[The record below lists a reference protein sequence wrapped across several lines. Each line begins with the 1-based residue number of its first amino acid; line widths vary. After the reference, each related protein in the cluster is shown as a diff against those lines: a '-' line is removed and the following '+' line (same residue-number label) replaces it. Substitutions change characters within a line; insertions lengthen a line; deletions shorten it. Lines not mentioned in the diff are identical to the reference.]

1 MDISIIDTL
10 YFLVHYNVL
19 LLVCI
24 RMNDSRPSSRRSARR
39 QELST
44 LMTSRGWFLQLYSSR
59 SSPFLFFFQRW
70 TRICKKKVKLLNS
83 GTLRVIGLGSKVK
96 GSNGFLANQQ
106 FLICEF
112 FVLFCLDDKNLF
124 KDSSCWIK
132 RRTWF
137 QGEQILIKKY
147 LELLYLEL
155 GKKVPWILKI
165 DFEIIFFLSCLF

>member
-59 SSPFLFFFQRW
+59 SSPFLFFSKGEPEFA
-70 TRICKKKVKLLNS
+70 KKKVKLLNS

-112 FVLFCLDDKNLF
+112 FFVLFCLDDTNLF
-124 KDSSCWIK
+124 KDSSC
-132 RRTWF
+132 
-137 QGEQILIKKY
+137 
-147 LELLYLEL
+147 
-155 GKKVPWILKI
+155 
-165 DFEIIFFLSCLF
+165 

>member
-44 LMTSRGWFLQLYSSR
+44 LMTSRGWFVQLYSSR
-59 SSPFLFFFQRW
+59 SSPFLFFFPKVNQNLQ
-70 TRICKKKVKLLNS
+70 KKVKLLNS

-112 FVLFCLDDKNLF
+112 FVLFGRQK
-124 KDSSCWIK
+124 
-132 RRTWF
+132 
-137 QGEQILIKKY
+137 LIQR
-147 LELLYLEL
+147 
-155 GKKVPWILKI
+155 
-165 DFEIIFFLSCLF
+165 FFMLN

>member
-1 MDISIIDTL
+1 M
-10 YFLVHYNVL
+10 
-19 LLVCI
+19 
-24 RMNDSRPSSRRSARR
+24 
-39 QELST
+39 
-44 LMTSRGWFLQLYSSR
+44 YSSYVSGWTTVGR
-59 SSPFLFFFQRW
+59 HHVGQPGAKSYQLWWPREAGFCSYIVAGHRHFFFFPKVNQNLQ
-70 TRICKKKVKLLNS
+70 KKVKLLNS

-112 FVLFCLDDKNLF
+112 FFVLFCLDDTNLF

>member
-19 LLVCI
+19 LLCI

-44 LMTSRGWFLQLYSSR
+44 LMTSRGWFVQLYSSR
-59 SSPFLFFFQRW
+59 SSPFLFFQRW